1 MKHNNF
7 YEVKDGSEVV
17 WGGES
22 ALEAFE
28 FFRRTRNATV
38 WVSVWAETGDEL
50 DYRLVIEPIDI
61 TSIVLSAIASTLE
74 RR

>member
-1 MKHNNF
+1 MKSSNF
-7 YEVKDGSEVV
+7 YEVKDANEVV

-28 FFRRTRNATV
+28 FFRRTRNATL

-50 DYRLVIEPIDI
+50 DFRLVTEPIDI
-61 TSIVLSAIASTLE
+61 TSITLSAIASTLE

>member
-1 MKHNNF
+1 MKPQNF
-7 YEVKDGSEVV
+7 YEVKAEKEVV

-28 FFRRTRNATV
+28 FFRRTRNASLY
-38 WVSVWAETGDEL
+38 VSVWDGEDEL
-50 DYRLVIEPIDI
+50 DYRLITEPIEI